1 MMLQNAVFIQEA
13 VPKKI
18 ANANVIEWLQ
28 IALQLCLALYGMLQ
42 YYDRMPL
49 QNAEQILVTPT
60 LMKVSMHLTP

>member
-28 IALQLCLALYGMLQ
+28 IALQLCLALHGMLQ